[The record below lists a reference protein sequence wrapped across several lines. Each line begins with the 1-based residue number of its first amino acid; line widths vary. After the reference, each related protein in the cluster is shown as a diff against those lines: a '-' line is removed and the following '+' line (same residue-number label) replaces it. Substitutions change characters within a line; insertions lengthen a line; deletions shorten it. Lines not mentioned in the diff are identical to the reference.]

1 MKLEIVIPAL
11 DEEQSIRSI
20 IERCL
25 AARDR
30 IIAESPVTEVSITV
44 TSDGSTDNT
53 VPIAREYED
62 RINLIVFEQNKGYGA
77 AIMAG
82 WSASDADLLAFLDAD
97 GTCDPLFFITLCNAL
112 EDDHADI
119 ALGCRINPQSRMPL
133 TRRIGNF
140 GFAVIMSLFSLSRI
154 KDTASGM
161 RVVRRSCLR
170 KLMPLPTGLHFTP
183 AMSSR
188 AILARDLRIIERDMP
203 YNEREGESKLKV
215 VRDGI
220 RFLNVIVTN
229 ALLHRPSRPLGLI
242 ATLAFALAV
251 LMMLYPVWHYLSEGR
266 VEEWMIY
273 RFVASDLLAGAAILL
288 WCAGYL
294 GRKAVDIALSDNPA
308 RDKHHGVIGWLMTS
322 RWFWAV
328 ITACLVAA
336 VLLVGEAFLDYL
348 ATGEVYEHWS
358 RFIVMSFFVWTAII
372 LLITRTMDYCLS
384 LLADR
389 LEYIRH
395 GEDLFSLPGDTD
407 VRRA

>member
-25 AARDR
+25 TAREQ
-30 IIAESPVTEVSITV
+30 ITAQTSVTEVSITV

-53 VPIAREYED
+53 VPIAREYQD
-62 RINLIVFEQNKGYGA
+62 RINLIVFEKNKGYGA

-82 WSASDADLLAFLDAD
+82 WAASDAELLSFLDAD

-112 EDDHADI
+112 DQDSADI
-119 ALGCRINPQSRMPL
+119 ALGCRINPQSQMPL

-140 GFAVIMSLFSLSRI
+140 GFSTIMTLFSLSRI

-188 AILARDLRIIERDMP
+188 AILARDLKIIERDMP
-203 YNEREGESKLKV
+203 YHEREGESKLKV
-215 VRDGI
+215 VRDGM
-220 RFLNVIVTN
+220 RFLNVIITN
-229 ALLHRPSRPLGLI
+229 ALLHRPSRPLGII
-242 ATLAFALAV
+242 ATAAALLAF
-251 LMMLYPVWHYLSEGR
+251 LMMLYPIWHYLNDGR

-273 RFVASDLLAGAAILL
+273 RFVASNLLAGSAILL

-322 RWFWAV
+322 RWFWV
-328 ITACLVAA
+328 IITLCFASAA
-336 VLLVGEAFLDYL
+336 LLVGDAFIDYL
-348 ATGEVYEHWS
+348 TTGKVTEHWS
-358 RFIVMSFFVWTAII
+358 RFIVMSFFIWTTII

-389 LEYIRH
+389 LHYIRH
-395 GEDLFSLPGDTD
+395 DENLFALPVDSH
-407 VRRA
+407 AEKA